1 MPFLLRGAMRVTVSL
16 PCLGE
21 RWSPLAFGVLGGGNT
36 CLFPDSASTSAS
48 SMRLFFERFL
58 IALKQALSD
67 PETGISVGRIAHLA
81 LWAQDKRGSY
91 GVPLLRLA
99 SMVAHDQAMTAVT
112 FPTGVARI
120 HTGGDDLLLPRLIPG
135 VAENAALHPIGAF
148 GIAPARIL
156 ALFGLEIAQMLED
169 ENARCVLGCE
179 LDNTSAHQMRHVL
192 ISVSD
197 LTPEGGVVL
206 FVFRHHASLRSVA
219 CNTSKRTL
227 PKARYLCAT
236 ADKTGGQDGAFDS
249 LDGANGNMLID
260 IQIDGADPCIRA
272 GDLLCYLGWR
282 GEGLFDGG
290 MQPELLAMP
299 DQLGASQRV
308 SFGQVTPQCAD
319 FDPGP
324 ARSGPDFEHETM
336 VLPVLPLPRVERSR
350 FIPGPGR
357 DGRALWKR
365 LLLRALSELFRFVL
379 LLAHSPLFQVRE
391 EGASRA
397 KCRIDGGAA
406 KHGRDIWRESAQ
418 WHDGCRVRLCGM
430 GEPFQGRERLFVGES
445 KDARVC
451 LDTIEVEGDDAIEEG
466 GILRKALS
474 MLRLIVQR
482 RSYRAGRLRHVCFLL
497 APCATAIGEYSIT
510 RTRFQPPKGA
520 RQARAQAGTRL
531 PTG

>member
-67 PETGISVGRIAHLA
+67 PETGISVGMIAHLA
-81 LWAQDKRGSY
+81 LWAQDKRGSS

-148 GIAPARIL
+148 GLAPARIL

-179 LDNTSAHQMRHVL
+179 LDNTSAHQMRH
-192 ISVSD
+192 
-197 LTPEGGVVL
+197 
-206 FVFRHHASLRSVA
+206 
-219 CNTSKRTL
+219 
-227 PKARYLCAT
+227 
-236 ADKTGGQDGAFDS
+236 
-249 LDGANGNMLID
+249 MLID

-379 LLAHSPLFQVRE
+379 LLAPSPLFQVRE

-451 LDTIEVEGDDAIEEG
+451 LYTIEVEGDDAIEEG
-466 GILRKALS
+466 GS
-474 MLRLIVQR
+474 
-482 RSYRAGRLRHVCFLL
+482 
-497 APCATAIGEYSIT
+497 
-510 RTRFQPPKGA
+510 
-520 RQARAQAGTRL
+520 
-531 PTG
+531 